1 MALFVFQF
9 PATYTVIAIYL
20 FTPLHTT
27 HLKSLSPAVR
37 KRIYSSLSPTSEAK
51 LSVMHAAFLAVQY
64 DPTDNDLLMKCK
76 SMINGLCKEH
86 FMMPGLEVGCSL
98 YHLLQIV
105 KVATIF
111 FLIS

>member
-1 MALFVFQF
+1 MALFVFHF
-9 PATYTVIAIYL
+9 PATYIVNAALL
-20 FTPLHTT
+20 FIPLHTT
-27 HLKSLSPAVR
+27 LLKSLSPAVR

-51 LSVMHAAFLAVQY
+51 LNVMHAAFLAVQY
-64 DPTDNDLLMKCK
+64 DSNDNGLLMKCK

-105 KVATIF
+105 EVANHF
-111 FLIS
+111 FFY